1 MGEQAMNAIKLSVW
15 VGEDKR
21 LTIDLPEDVPVGLV
35 DVQITAHAG
44 AKSKS
49 GRRKRNTVEE
59 KWAEKREH
67 FRSLLRNAGVLSTAH
82 QAPAGWTPL
91 PVEERLKLGALPS
104 GARPTDEYVNE
115 DRGQF

>member
-1 MGEQAMNAIKLSVW
+1 MGAIKLSVW

-21 LTIDLPEDVPVGLV
+21 LTIDLPDEMPVGLV
-35 DVQITAHAG
+35 EVQITAHVG
-44 AKSKS
+44 AKAKT
-49 GRRKRNTVEE
+49 GRRRRNRVEE
-59 KWAEKREH
+59 KWAEKRER
-67 FRSLLRNAGVLSTAH
+67 FRTILRNAGMLSTVH

-91 PVEERLKLGALPS
+91 TVEERLRLGALPP